1 LWQVKVNCRVNKAS
15 QRKVKAKARALMI
28 NKSRARTAALQEVV
42 DGLGAEVG
50 DGAATL
56 AWA

>member
-1 LWQVKVNCRVNKAS
+1 
-15 QRKVKAKARALMI
+15 MI